1 MRRREFLGA
10 LSGAIAWPAIV
21 RAQQP
26 AMPVIGVISSS
37 NARAWEPL
45 VAAFRKGL
53 GEAGFTERQN
63 VAIEYRFADGQYER
77 LAGMASDLVQ
87 HNVPVIAA
95 FTTPAALAAKA
106 ATTTIPI
113 VFTIIADPVQS
124 GLVSNLSRPNGN
136 VTGTAYLNVEVA
148 PKLLELIHDAVPGA
162 RRMAVIV
169 NPDNPGTSAVERTMK
184 EAADKL
190 GLELDI
196 VHVSG
201 ARDLETA
208 FARVKA
214 FGAGGLVIGGD
225 AVLNAQMGTIAA
237 MALRQGVPTIYP
249 SERFAAAGG
258 LMSYAGSASDG
269 YQRAGVY
276 VGRILRGEKPANLPV
291 QQTTKVELVINMKT
305 ARALGITMPLSLLGR
320 ADAVLE

>member
-1 MRRREFLGA
+1 
-10 LSGAIAWPAIV
+10 V
-21 RAQQP
+21 
-26 AMPVIGVISSS
+26 
-37 NARAWEPL
+37 
-45 VAAFRKGL
+45 
-53 GEAGFTERQN
+53 
-63 VAIEYRFADGQYER
+63 
-77 LAGMASDLVQ
+77 
-87 HNVPVIAA
+87 
-95 FTTPAALAAKA
+95 

-136 VTGTAYLNVEVA
+136 LTGTAYLNVEVA

-162 RRMAVIV
+162 RRVAVIV
-169 NPDNPGTSAVERTMK
+169 NPDNPGTPAVERTMK

-196 VHVSG
+196 VHVND

-258 LMSYAGSASDG
+258 LMSYAGSANDG

-320 ADAVLE
+320 ADGVLE